1 MKNQRLK
8 ILTILLLNI
17 FCLSAFSQLYK
28 CEYEVISDSE
38 ILIKAVYNSDKDHFI
53 KVYIDGADNNTFCG
67 TVGANSSLPINKKCR
82 KFVKVEIQG
91 SSLETILDAEKI
103 LPKQNANR
111 EKNNKDVVDQS
122 INQESTPS
130 QQAKDDNVESS
141 NTVVKQSGNPS
152 VEASNTVVKQSGNPS
167 VEASDVISA
176 FTSYSD
182 AIAYYSNSY
191 YNNLNSDV
199 NGFVEAMKYM
209 DQENKE
215 KYFREQRLNDYLKD
229 AKNNLKEH
237 QDGIDGF
244 IEEFINDNYS
254 GVVINDKQRCLD
266 DMHTMLL
273 SKLKE
278 REDAITVLEDA
289 ISDSSVTTLFD
300 KILGDKSI
308 LMNIVIAVLLL
319 FIALIIVPKVRQR
332 KAAKTPTVLPVDTA
346 HQNAQADVVVR
357 RKTTSILKKQ
367 SLEDVHNN
375 SVYLKI
381 DCADFCEDSAVRRIY
396 FKNTCIKDIYNMYA
410 EDLRNPENPNE
421 DGCMVLGRWVHD
433 AEADEYYVSLEEIVK
448 PGDDAVFK
456 EYELNFGGK
465 IKLKVSEKLRKLR
478 RETNLQYDM
487 TCWVHSHPGLGV
499 FFSNADSGVQMQL
512 KHPTHPKFLTAIVI
526 DILTPDQELGIFTF
540 KHDMSINSKPEL
552 KKMYSLEEMYKWAVS
567 SDRNSFKAEDYYNL
581 MLASKER
588 IDSCYGV
595 QLSNG
600 AIIDMC
606 QMEAEQQ
613 SGLVGWVQGYNCKK
627 GSRNEFVAK
636 SVSKEEAIPDNDVL
650 GCFMIGSHR
659 SLPTIRKAITN
670 SDKIQFVLFYST
682 SDKMLT
688 AIPVVDG
695 QLSVEENYYGEEK
708 LEELKIWTRRKR

>member
-1 MKNQRLK
+1 MENQRFK
-8 ILTILLLNI
+8 ILTLLLLNI
-17 FCLSAFSQLYK
+17 FCQNAFSQQYR
-28 CEYEVISDSE
+28 CDFEVISDNAV
-38 ILIKAVYNSDKDHFI
+38 LIKAVYNNDKEHFI
-53 KVYIDGADNNTFCG
+53 KVYIDGANDNAFCG
-67 TVGANSSLPINKKCR
+67 TVGANSSLPINKNCSR
-82 KFVKVEIQG
+82 FVKVEIQG
-91 SSLETILDAEKI
+91 GSMKTILNAKTI
-103 LPKQNANR
+103 LQERNAIR
-111 EKNNKDVVDQS
+111 EKNKPD
-122 INQESTPS
+122 
-130 QQAKDDNVESS
+130 
-141 NTVVKQSGNPS
+141 S
-152 VEASNTVVKQSGNPS
+152 VEQSASQEPAPSLQTKDNSVDASNNAGKKTGKTSVK
-167 VEASDVISA
+167 VSDVLRA
-176 FTSYSD
+176 FTLYSD
-182 AIAYYSNSY
+182 TIAYYSYSY
-191 YNNLNSDV
+191 FSNLNSDV
-199 NGFVEAMKYM
+199 NRFVEAMKYM
-209 DQENKE
+209 DQEHKDN
-215 KYFREQRLNDYLKD
+215 YIREQRLNGYLTD

-244 IEEFINDNYS
+244 IEDFINKNYS
-254 GVVINDKQRCLD
+254 GIVINGKQRCLD
-266 DMHTMLL
+266 EMRSMIL
-273 SKLKE
+273 SKLKD
-278 REDAITVLEDA
+278 REDAIAVLEEA
-289 ISDSSVTTLFD
+289 ITGGPVTTAMFD
-300 KILGDKSI
+300 KILGDKSMLMSIGIAI
-308 LMNIVIAVLLL
+308 LVLVILLVIVL
-319 FIALIIVPKVRQR
+319 KVRQR

-346 HQNAQADVVVR
+346 RQNAQADIVVR

-375 SVYLKI
+375 SAYLKI

-410 EDLRNPENPNE
+410 EDLRNPANPNE

-465 IKLKVSEKLRKLR
+465 IKLKVSEKLRRLR

-526 DILTPDQELGIFTF
+526 DILTPDQGLGIFTF
-540 KHDMSINSKPEL
+540 KHDMTINSKPEL

-567 SDRNSFKAEDYYNL
+567 SDRNSFKPEDYYNL
-581 MLASKER
+581 MLTSKER

-636 SVSKEEAIPDNDVL
+636 SVSKEEIIPDNDIL

-670 SDKIQFVLFYST
+670 ADKIQFVLFYST

>member
-1 MKNQRLK
+1 MENTRFK
-8 ILTILLLNI
+8 ILAVLLLSI
-17 FCLSAFSQLYK
+17 FSLSAFSQQYK
-28 CEYEVISDSE
+28 PEWEFISDDA
-38 ILIKAVYNSDKDHFI
+38 IRIKAVYNNDKEHFI
-53 KVYIDGADNNTFCG
+53 KVYIDGANDKAFCG
-67 TVGANSSLPINKKCR
+67 TVGANSSLAINKNCTR
-82 KFVKVEIQG
+82 FVKVEIQG
-91 SSLETILDAEKI
+91 GRLITILDAKAKLQERKEARQKNQPEI
-103 LPKQNANR
+103 DEQPVSQEPTTLEQTK
-111 EKNNKDVVDQS
+111 EKNTDAPKTN
-122 INQESTPS
+122 
-130 QQAKDDNVESS
+130 
-141 NTVVKQSGNPS
+141 VKQTGKTS
-152 VEASNTVVKQSGNPS
+152 VEAS
-167 VEASDVISA
+167 EVIQA
-176 FTSYSD
+176 FTIYSD
-182 AIAYYSNSY
+182 TIAYYSNSY

-199 NGFVEAMKYM
+199 NRFVDAMKYM
-209 DQENKE
+209 DQEHKE
-215 KYFREQRLNDYLKD
+215 SYIREQRLNGYLTD

-237 QDGIDGF
+237 QDAIEGLIDD
-244 IEEFINDNYS
+244 FINNNYS
-254 GVVINDKQRCLD
+254 GIVIYDKQRCLNE
-266 DMHTMLL
+266 MHTMLL

-278 REDAITVLEDA
+278 REDAITVLENA
-289 ISDSSVTTLFD
+289 ITGGSVTAMFD
-300 KILGDKSI
+300 KILSDKYM
-308 LMNIVIAVLLL
+308 LMNIGIAVIVLVILLV
-319 FIALIIVPKVRQR
+319 IVYKVRQR
-332 KAAKTPTVLPVDTA
+332 KASKTPTVIPVDSA
-346 HQNAQADVVVR
+346 HQSAQADIVVR

-375 SVYLKI
+375 STYLKI

-433 AEADEYYVSLEEIVK
+433 AVADEYYVSLEEIVK

-487 TCWVHSHPGLGV
+487 TCWVHFHPGLGV
-499 FFSNADSGVQMQL
+499 FFSNADSSVQMQL
-512 KHPTHPKFLTAIVI
+512 KHPIHPKFLTAIVI
-526 DILTPDQELGIFTF
+526 DILTPNQELGIFTF

-581 MLASKER
+581 MLTSKER
-588 IDSCYGV
+588 TDSCYGV

-613 SGLVGWVQGYNCKK
+613 SGLVGWVQGFNCKK
-627 GSRNEFVAK
+627 GARNEFVIK
-636 SVSKEEAIPDNDVL
+636 SVSKEIVVPDNDIL
-650 GCFMIGSHR
+650 GCFMIGTHR

-670 SDKIQFVLFYST
+670 IDKIQFILFYST
-682 SDKMLT
+682 SDEMLT
-688 AIPVVDG
+688 AIPVING
-695 QLSVEENYYGEEK
+695 QLSTEENYYGEEK

>member
-1 MKNQRLK
+1 MENRRLK
-8 ILTILLLNI
+8 IFTFLLLSI
-17 FCLSAFSQLYK
+17 FCISAFSQQYK
-28 CEYEVISDSE
+28 PDYEVISDNAV
-38 ILIKAVYNSDKDHFI
+38 LIKAVYNNDKDHFI
-53 KVYIDGADNNTFCG
+53 RVYIDGVNEKGFCG
-67 TVGANSSLPINKKCR
+67 VVGANSSLAINKNSTR
-82 KFVKVEIQG
+82 FVKVEVQG
-91 SSLETILDAEKI
+91 GGTVLILDTKAILQERNAIKENSQSDPVDQADSQESASSLQPNEDKVDV
-103 LPKQNANR
+103 PKNIVI
-111 EKNNKDVVDQS
+111 K
-122 INQESTPS
+122 T
-130 QQAKDDNVESS
+130 
-141 NTVVKQSGNPS
+141 GNSP
-152 VEASNTVVKQSGNPS
+152 VEASEVLQ
-167 VEASDVISA
+167 A
-176 FTSYSD
+176 FTIYID
-182 AIAYYSNSY
+182 TDAYYSNSY
-191 YNNLNSDV
+191 YINLNSDV
-199 NGFVEAMKYM
+199 NTFVKAMNYM
-209 DQENKE
+209 EPANKE
-215 KYFREQRLNDYLKD
+215 NYIRENRLNGYLTDAKRNLKD
-229 AKNNLKEH
+229 HQNN
-237 QDGIDGF
+237 IDSF
-244 IEEFINDNYS
+244 IEDFFNKNYS
-254 GVVINDKQRCLD
+254 GIVINDKQRCLD
-266 DMHTMLL
+266 EMHTTLL

-278 REDAITVLEDA
+278 REDAISVLNEA
-289 ISDSSVTTLFD
+289 ITGGPVSAMFD
-300 KILGDKSI
+300 KVLGDKSM
-308 LMNIVIAVLLL
+308 LMNIGVAILLL
-319 FIALIIVPKVRQR
+319 VVLFVVLFRIRQR
-332 KAAKTPTVLPVDTA
+332 KAARKPTVLPVDTA
-346 HQNAQADVVVR
+346 NQSAQADIVVR

-375 SVYLKI
+375 PAYMKI

-433 AEADEYYVSLEEIVK
+433 AEEDEYYVSLEEIVK

-567 SDRNSFKAEDYYNL
+567 SDRNSFKAEDHYNL
-581 MLASKER
+581 MLTSKER

-606 QMEAEQQ
+606 QMEADQL
-613 SGLVGWVQGYNCKK
+613 SGLVGWVQGYNCKN
-627 GSRNEFVAK
+627 GSKNEFVAK
-636 SVSKEEAIPDNDVL
+636 SVSKEYVIPDNDVL

-659 SLPTIRKAITN
+659 SLPTIRKAI
-670 SDKIQFVLFYST
+670 SDLDKIQFVLFYST
-682 SDKMLT
+682 SDKTLT
-688 AIPVVDG
+688 AIPVVNG

>member
-8 ILTILLLNI
+8 IFVLLLLNI
-17 FCLSAFSQLYK
+17 FCLSAFSQQYK
-28 CEYEVISDSE
+28 PEWEFISDDA
-38 ILIKAVYNSDKDHFI
+38 IRIKAVYNNDKEHFI
-53 KVYIDGADNNTFCG
+53 KVYIDGANDNAFCG
-67 TVGANSSLPINKKCR
+67 TVGANSSLAINKNCTR
-82 KFVKVEIQG
+82 FVKVEIQG
-91 SSLETILDAEKI
+91 GRLITILDAKAKLQERKEAI
-103 LPKQNANR
+103 Q
-111 EKNNKDVVDQS
+111 KNQPDIDEQPA
-122 INQESTPS
+122 IQEPTPS
-130 QQAKDDNVESS
+130 QQP
-141 NTVVKQSGNPS
+141 GNDK
-152 VEASNTVVKQSGNPS
+152 ASTIKNIVSRNSTSS
-167 VEASDVISA
+167 VEASDVINA
-176 FTSYSD
+176 FELYINND
-182 AIAYYSNSY
+182 EYYSNSY
-191 YNNLNSDV
+191 FNNLNSDV
-199 NGFVEAMKYM
+199 TKYVEVLKNAK
-209 DQENKE
+209 DKE
-215 KYFREQRLNDYLKD
+215 EYINEHQLKGYLTDTKV
-229 AKNNLKEH
+229 KLKEH
-237 QDGIDGF
+237 QDNV
-244 IEEFINDNYS
+244 EAFINDFLNSNYS
-254 GVVINDKQRCLD
+254 NITINEKQRCLD
-266 DMHTMLL
+266 EMHTTLF

-278 REDAITVLEDA
+278 REDAVTVLEEA
-289 ISDSSVTTLFD
+289 IDGGSVTAMMD
-300 KILGDKSI
+300 KILGDKSM
-308 LMNIVIAVLLL
+308 LANIGIAILLL
-319 FIALIIVPKVRQR
+319 IIFLVIIIKIRQN
-332 KAAKTPTVLPVDTA
+332 KAAKTPTVIPDDTA
-346 HQNAQADVVVR
+346 HQNAQADIVVR

-375 SVYLKI
+375 PSYLKI
-381 DCADFCEDSAVRRIY
+381 DCSDFCDDSAVRRIY

-433 AEADEYYVSLEEIVK
+433 ADADEYYVSLEEIVK

-499 FFSNADSGVQMQL
+499 FFSNADSSVQMQL

-526 DILTPDQELGIFTF
+526 DILTPNQELGIFTF

-581 MLASKER
+581 MLTSKER
-588 IDSCYGV
+588 TDSCYGV

-613 SGLVGWVQGYNCKK
+613 SGLVGWVQGFNCKK
-627 GSRNEFVAK
+627 GARNEFVIK
-636 SVSKEEAIPDNDVL
+636 SVSKEKVVPDNDIL
-650 GCFMIGSHR
+650 GCFMIGTHR

-670 SDKIQFVLFYST
+670 IDKIQFILFYST
-682 SDKMLT
+682 SDEMLT
-688 AIPVVDG
+688 AIPVING
-695 QLSVEENYYGEEK
+695 QLSTEENYYGEEK

>member
-8 ILTILLLNI
+8 IFVLLLLNI
-17 FCLSAFSQLYK
+17 FCLSAFSQQYK
-28 CEYEVISDSE
+28 PEWEFISDDT
-38 ILIKAVYNSDKDHFI
+38 IRIKAVYNNDKEHFI
-53 KVYIDGADNNTFCG
+53 KVYIDGANDNAFCG
-67 TVGANSSLPINKKCR
+67 TVGANSSLAINKNCTR
-82 KFVKVEIQG
+82 FVKVEIQG
-91 SSLETILDAEKI
+91 GRLITILDAKAKLQERKEAI
-103 LPKQNANR
+103 Q
-111 EKNNKDVVDQS
+111 KNQPDIDEQPA
-122 INQESTPS
+122 IQEPTPS
-130 QQAKDDNVESS
+130 QQP
-141 NTVVKQSGNPS
+141 GNDK
-152 VEASNTVVKQSGNPS
+152 ASTIKNIVSRNSTSS
-167 VEASDVISA
+167 VEASDVLNA
-176 FTSYSD
+176 FELYINND
-182 AIAYYSNSY
+182 EYYSNSY
-191 YNNLNSDV
+191 FNNLNYDV
-199 NGFVEAMKYM
+199 TKYVEVLKNAK
-209 DQENKE
+209 DKE
-215 KYFREQRLNDYLKD
+215 EYINEHQLKGYLTDTKV
-229 AKNNLKEH
+229 KLKEH
-237 QDGIDGF
+237 QDNV
-244 IEEFINDNYS
+244 EAFINDFLNSNYS
-254 GVVINDKQRCLD
+254 NITINEKQRCLD
-266 DMHTMLL
+266 EMHTTLF

-278 REDAITVLEDA
+278 REDAVTVLEEA
-289 ISDSSVTTLFD
+289 IDGGSVTAMMD
-300 KILGDKSI
+300 KILGDKSM
-308 LMNIVIAVLLL
+308 LANIGIAILLL
-319 FIALIIVPKVRQR
+319 IIFLVIIIKIRQN
-332 KAAKTPTVLPVDTA
+332 KAAKTPTVIPDDTA
-346 HQNAQADVVVR
+346 HQNAQADIVVR

-375 SVYLKI
+375 PSYLKI
-381 DCADFCEDSAVRRIY
+381 DCSDFCDDSAVRRIY

-433 AEADEYYVSLEEIVK
+433 ADADEYYVSLEEIVK

-499 FFSNADSGVQMQL
+499 FFSNADSSVQMQL

-526 DILTPDQELGIFTF
+526 DILTPNQELGIFTF

-581 MLASKER
+581 MLTSKER
-588 IDSCYGV
+588 TDSCYGV

-613 SGLVGWVQGYNCKK
+613 SGLVGWVQGFNCKK
-627 GSRNEFVAK
+627 GARNEFVIK
-636 SVSKEEAIPDNDVL
+636 SVSKEIVVPDNDIL
-650 GCFMIGSHR
+650 GCFMIGTHR

-670 SDKIQFVLFYST
+670 IDKIQFILFYST
-682 SDKMLT
+682 SDEMLT
-688 AIPVVDG
+688 AIPVING
-695 QLSVEENYYGEEK
+695 QLSTEENYYGEEK

>member
-1 MKNQRLK
+1 MENQRFK
-8 ILTILLLNI
+8 ILTLLLLNI
-17 FCLSAFSQLYK
+17 FCLSAFSQQYR
-28 CEYEVISDSE
+28 CDYEVISDNAVH
-38 ILIKAVYNSDKDHFI
+38 IKAVYNYDKEHFI
-53 KVYIDGADNNTFCG
+53 KVYIDGANDNAFCG
-67 TVGANSSLPINKKCR
+67 TVGANSSLAINKNCSR
-82 KFVKVEIQG
+82 FVKVEIQG
-91 SSLETILDAEKI
+91 GSMKTILDAKTILQERNAIKEK
-103 LPKQNANR
+103 KQQ
-111 EKNNKDVVDQS
+111 EPVEQS
-122 INQESTPS
+122 AIQEFAPS
-130 QQAKDDNVESS
+130 QQQTKYEKVNASKGF
-141 NTVVKQSGNPS
+141 VKTTGNS
-152 VEASNTVVKQSGNPS
+152 YVEASEVLHSFALYTDT
-167 VEASDVISA
+167 A
-176 FTSYSD
+176 
-182 AIAYYSNSY
+182 AYYSNSY

-199 NGFVEAMKYM
+199 NTFIDAMKYM
-209 DQENKE
+209 DQEHKE
-215 KYFREQRLNDYLKD
+215 SYIREKQLNGYLTD
-229 AKNNLKEH
+229 AKNNIKEH
-237 QDGIDGF
+237 QDNVDVFIDDF
-244 IEEFINDNYS
+244 LNNNFSNII
-254 GVVINDKQRCLD
+254 INDKQRCLD
-266 DMHTMLL
+266 EMHVTLL

-278 REDAITVLEDA
+278 REDAVAILEEA
-289 ISDSSVTTLFD
+289 IAGGSVTAMVD
-300 KILGDKSI
+300 KILDNKFM
-308 LMNIVIAVLLL
+308 LMNIGIAILL
-319 FIALIIVPKVRQR
+319 FIILFVIVIKIRQSKV
-332 KAAKTPTVLPVDTA
+332 AKTPTVLPIDVALQT
-346 HQNAQADVVVR
+346 AQADIVVR

-375 SVYLKI
+375 SAYMKI

-396 FKNTCIKDIYNMYA
+396 LKNTCIKDIYNMYA

-448 PGDDAVFK
+448 PGNDAVFK

-512 KHPTHPKFLTAIVI
+512 KHPTYPKFLTAIVI
-526 DILTPDQELGIFTF
+526 DILTPNQELGIFTF

-567 SDRNSFKAEDYYNL
+567 SDRNCFKAEDYYNL
-581 MLASKER
+581 MLTSKER
-588 IDSCYGV
+588 TDSCYGV

-613 SGLVGWVQGYNCKK
+613 SGLVGWVQGYNCKN
-627 GSRNEFVAK
+627 GLRNEFVAK
-636 SVSKEEAIPDNDVL
+636 SVSKEEVIYDNDIL

-670 SDKIQFVLFYST
+670 ADKIQFVLFYST

>member
-1 MKNQRLK
+1 MENTKFK
-8 ILTILLLNI
+8 ILSVLLLSI
-17 FCLSAFSQLYK
+17 FCLSAFSQQYK
-28 CEYEVISDSE
+28 CDYDVISDNAV
-38 ILIKAVYNSDKDHFI
+38 LIKAVYNNDKGHFV
-53 KVYIDGADNNTFCG
+53 KVYIDGANDNAFCG
-67 TVGANSSLPINKKCR
+67 TIAANGSLTINRNCSR
-82 KFVKVEIQG
+82 FVKVEIQG
-91 SSLETILDAEKI
+91 GGTKQILDAQSI
-103 LPKQNANR
+103 LQERNAIR
-111 EKNNKDVVDQS
+111 EKNKPDAVEQQPVS
-122 INQESTPS
+122 QESTS
-130 QQAKDDNVESS
+130 FQQAKGNNIDISK
-141 NTVVKQSGNPS
+141 TVVKKDGGS
-152 VEASNTVVKQSGNPS
+152 S
-167 VEASDVISA
+167 VEASDVIRA
-176 FTSYSD
+176 FTLYCDTIDYYSD
-182 AIAYYSNSY
+182 SY
-191 YNNLNSDV
+191 YNNLNYDV
-199 NGFVEAMKYM
+199 RRFVDAVKYM

-215 KYFREQRLNDYLKD
+215 TYIREQRLNGYLTD

-237 QDGIDGF
+237 QDSVDGF
-244 IEEFINDNYS
+244 IEDFINNNYS
-254 GVVINDKQRCLD
+254 GIVINDKQRCLD
-266 DMHTMLL
+266 EMHTMLS

-278 REDAITVLEDA
+278 REDAITVLEEA
-289 ISDSSVTTLFD
+289 ITGGSVTAFVD
-300 KILGDKSI
+300 KILGDKSMLVNIGIAI
-308 LMNIVIAVLLL
+308 LLLIILIVIV
-319 FIALIIVPKVRQR
+319 VKVRQR
-332 KAAKTPTVLPVDTA
+332 KTAKTPTVIPVDTA
-346 HQNAQADVVVR
+346 RQNAQADIVVR

-375 SVYLKI
+375 SSYMKI
-381 DCADFCEDSAVRRIY
+381 DCADFCDDSAVRRIY
-396 FKNTCIKDIYNMYA
+396 FKNTCVKDIYNMYA

-433 AEADEYYVSLEEIVK
+433 ADADEYYVSLEEIVK

-512 KHPTHPKFLTAIVI
+512 KHPTHPKFLAAIVI

-540 KHDMSINSKPEL
+540 KHDMTINSKPEL

-588 IDSCYGV
+588 LDSCYGV

-606 QMEAEQQ
+606 QMEAEQE
-613 SGLVGWVQGYNCKK
+613 SGLIGWVQGYNCRK
-627 GSRNEFVAK
+627 GSKNDFVIK
-636 SVSKEEAIPDNDVL
+636 CVSKEESIPDNDVL

-659 SLPTIRKAITN
+659 SLPTIRKTITN
-670 SDKIQFVLFYST
+670 TDKIQFILFYST
-682 SDKMLT
+682 SDKLLT

>member
-1 MKNQRLK
+1 MENQRLK
-8 ILTILLLNI
+8 IIIVLLLNI
-17 FCLSAFSQLYK
+17 FCLSVFSQSQLYIPD
-28 CEYEVISDSE
+28 YEVISDDAVF
-38 ILIKAVYNSDKDHFI
+38 IKAICNNDKDHFI
-53 KVYIDGADNNTFCG
+53 KVYIDGANDEACCG
-67 TVGANSSLPINKKCR
+67 EVRANSSLPINR
-82 KFVKVEIQG
+82 NSFRFVKVEVQG
-91 SSLETILDAEKI
+91 GDTKLILDTKTILQERIA
-103 LPKQNANR
+103 AR
-111 EKNNKDVVDQS
+111 EKTQTDAADQS
-122 INQESTPS
+122 VSQESTPS
-130 QQAKDDNVESS
+130 LQTHDDMADVSKNV
-141 NTVVKQSGNPS
+141 VIKAGNSS
-152 VEASNTVVKQSGNPS
+152 VEASEVLH
-167 VEASDVISA
+167 AFDFYIDSD
-176 FTSYSD
+176 
-182 AIAYYSNSY
+182 AYYSNSY
-191 YNNLNSDV
+191 FVNLNSDV
-199 NGFVEAMKYM
+199 NRFVDAMKYM
-209 DQENKE
+209 EQANKE
-215 KYFREQRLNDYLKD
+215 NYINEKQLKGYLTD
-229 AKNNLKEH
+229 ATSNLKEH
-237 QDGIDGF
+237 QNKIDSF
-244 IEEFINDNYS
+244 IDDFFNKNYS
-254 GVVINDKQRCLD
+254 GIVVNDKQRCLD
-266 DMHTMLL
+266 EMHAKLL

-278 REDAITVLEDA
+278 REDAISVLEESITGGAVDA
-289 ISDSSVTTLFD
+289 MFD
-300 KILGDKSI
+300 KILSDKSM
-308 LMNIVIAVLLL
+308 LMNIGIAILLLVVLLV
-319 FIALIIVPKVRQR
+319 IVFRIRQR
-332 KAAKTPTVLPVDTA
+332 KAAKKPTVLPIDTA
-346 HQNAQADVVVR
+346 HQNAQADIVVR

-375 SVYLKI
+375 SSYLKI

-478 RETNLQYDM
+478 RDTNLQYDM

-526 DILTPDQELGIFTF
+526 DILTPEQELGIFTF

-567 SDRNSFKAEDYYNL
+567 SDRNSFKSEDYYNL
-581 MLASKER
+581 MLTSKER

-627 GSRNEFVAK
+627 DSRNEFVAK
-636 SVSKEEAIPDNDVL
+636 CVSKEEKVPDNDVL

-659 SLPTIRKAITN
+659 SLPTIRKAISN
-670 SDKIQFVLFYST
+670 LDKIQFVLFYST

-688 AIPVVDG
+688 AIPVMDG

>member
-8 ILTILLLNI
+8 IFVLLLLNI
-17 FCLSAFSQLYK
+17 FCLSAFSQQYK
-28 CEYEVISDSE
+28 PEWEFISDDA
-38 ILIKAVYNSDKDHFI
+38 IRIKAVYNNDKEHFI
-53 KVYIDGADNNTFCG
+53 KVYIDGANDNAFCG
-67 TVGANSSLPINKKCR
+67 TVGANSSLAINKNCTR
-82 KFVKVEIQG
+82 FVKVEIQG
-91 SSLETILDAEKI
+91 GRLITILDAKAKLQERKEAI
-103 LPKQNANR
+103 Q
-111 EKNNKDVVDQS
+111 KNQPDIDEQPA
-122 INQESTPS
+122 IQEPTPS
-130 QQAKDDNVESS
+130 QQP
-141 NTVVKQSGNPS
+141 GNDK
-152 VEASNTVVKQSGNPS
+152 ASTIKNIVSRNSTSS
-167 VEASDVISA
+167 VEASDVLNA
-176 FTSYSD
+176 FELYINND
-182 AIAYYSNSY
+182 EYYSNSY
-191 YNNLNSDV
+191 FNNLNSDV
-199 NGFVEAMKYM
+199 TKYVEVLKNAK
-209 DQENKE
+209 DKE
-215 KYFREQRLNDYLKD
+215 EYINEHQLKGYLTDTKV
-229 AKNNLKEH
+229 KLKEH
-237 QDGIDGF
+237 QDNV
-244 IEEFINDNYS
+244 EAFINDFLNSNYS
-254 GVVINDKQRCLD
+254 NITINEKQRCLD
-266 DMHTMLL
+266 EMHTTLF

-278 REDAITVLEDA
+278 REDAVTVLGEA
-289 ISDSSVTTLFD
+289 IDGGSVTAMMD
-300 KILGDKSI
+300 KILGDKSM
-308 LMNIVIAVLLL
+308 LANIGIAILLL
-319 FIALIIVPKVRQR
+319 IIFLVIIIKIRQN
-332 KAAKTPTVLPVDTA
+332 KAAKTPTVIPDDTA
-346 HQNAQADVVVR
+346 HQNAQADIVVR

-375 SVYLKI
+375 PSYLKI
-381 DCADFCEDSAVRRIY
+381 DCSDFCDDSAVRRIY

-433 AEADEYYVSLEEIVK
+433 ADADEYYVSLEEIVK

-499 FFSNADSGVQMQL
+499 FFSNADSSVQMQL

-526 DILTPDQELGIFTF
+526 DILTPNQELGIFTF

-581 MLASKER
+581 MLTSKER
-588 IDSCYGV
+588 TDSCYGV

-613 SGLVGWVQGYNCKK
+613 SGLVGWVQGFNCKK
-627 GSRNEFVAK
+627 GARNEFVIK
-636 SVSKEEAIPDNDVL
+636 SVSKEEVVPDNDIL
-650 GCFMIGSHR
+650 GCFMIGTHR

-670 SDKIQFVLFYST
+670 IDKIQFILFYST
-682 SDKMLT
+682 SDEMLT
-688 AIPVVDG
+688 AIPVING
-695 QLSVEENYYGEEK
+695 QLSTEENYYGEEK

>member
-8 ILTILLLNI
+8 IFVLLLLNI
-17 FCLSAFSQLYK
+17 FCLSAFSQQYK
-28 CEYEVISDSE
+28 PEWEFISDDA
-38 ILIKAVYNSDKDHFI
+38 IRIKAVYNNDKEHFI
-53 KVYIDGADNNTFCG
+53 KVYIDGANDNAFCG
-67 TVGANSSLPINKKCR
+67 SVGANSSLAINKNCTR
-82 KFVKVEIQG
+82 FVKVEIQG
-91 SSLETILDAEKI
+91 GRLITILDAKAKLQERKEAI
-103 LPKQNANR
+103 Q
-111 EKNNKDVVDQS
+111 KNQPDIDEQPA
-122 INQESTPS
+122 IQEPTPS
-130 QQAKDDNVESS
+130 QQP
-141 NTVVKQSGNPS
+141 GNDK
-152 VEASNTVVKQSGNPS
+152 ASTIKNIVSRNSTSS
-167 VEASDVISA
+167 VEASDVLNA
-176 FTSYSD
+176 FELYINND
-182 AIAYYSNSY
+182 EYYSNSY
-191 YNNLNSDV
+191 FNNLNSDV
-199 NGFVEAMKYM
+199 TKYVEVLKNAK
-209 DQENKE
+209 DKE
-215 KYFREQRLNDYLKD
+215 EYINEHQLKGYLTDTKV
-229 AKNNLKEH
+229 KLKEH
-237 QDGIDGF
+237 QDNV
-244 IEEFINDNYS
+244 EAFINDFLNSNYS
-254 GVVINDKQRCLD
+254 NITINEKQRCLD
-266 DMHTMLL
+266 EMHTTLF

-278 REDAITVLEDA
+278 REDAVTVLEEA
-289 ISDSSVTTLFD
+289 IDGGSVTAMMD
-300 KILGDKSI
+300 KILGDKSM
-308 LMNIVIAVLLL
+308 LANIGIAILLL
-319 FIALIIVPKVRQR
+319 IIFLVIIIKIRQN
-332 KAAKTPTVLPVDTA
+332 KAAKTPTVIPDDTA
-346 HQNAQADVVVR
+346 HQNAQADIVVR

-375 SVYLKI
+375 PSYLKI
-381 DCADFCEDSAVRRIY
+381 DCSDFCDDSAVRRIY

-433 AEADEYYVSLEEIVK
+433 ADADEYYVSLEEIVK

-499 FFSNADSGVQMQL
+499 FFSNADSSVQMQL

-526 DILTPDQELGIFTF
+526 DILTPNQELGIFTF

-581 MLASKER
+581 MLTSKER
-588 IDSCYGV
+588 TDSCYGV

-613 SGLVGWVQGYNCKK
+613 SGLVGWVQGFNCKK
-627 GSRNEFVAK
+627 GARNEFVIK
-636 SVSKEEAIPDNDVL
+636 SVSKEEVVPDNDIL
-650 GCFMIGSHR
+650 GCFMIGTHR

-670 SDKIQFVLFYST
+670 IDKIQFILFYST
-682 SDKMLT
+682 SDEMLT
-688 AIPVVDG
+688 AIPVING
-695 QLSVEENYYGEEK
+695 QLSTEENYYGEEK

>member
-1 MKNQRLK
+1 MENQRTYQYKKMENKRFK
-8 ILTILLLNI
+8 ILTLLLLSI
-17 FCLSAFSQLYK
+17 FCLSAFSQQYR
-28 CEYEVISDSE
+28 CDYEVTSDNAVF
-38 ILIKAVYNSDKDHFI
+38 IKAVYNNDKEHFV
-53 KVYIDGADNNTFCG
+53 KVYIDGANDNAFCG
-67 TVGANSSLPINKKCR
+67 TISANGSLAINKNCSR
-82 KFVKVEIQG
+82 FVKVEIQG
-91 SSLETILDAEKI
+91 GSMRTILDAKTI
-103 LPKQNANR
+103 LQERNAIR
-111 EKNNKDVVDQS
+111 ETKKTEVVEQPT
-122 INQESTPS
+122 IQESSPS
-130 QQAKDDNVESS
+130 QQTKDNNTDVSK
-141 NTVVKQSGNPS
+141 TVVKKNGI
-152 VEASNTVVKQSGNPS
+152 AS
-167 VEASDVISA
+167 VEASDVIRA
-176 FTSYSD
+176 FTLYSD
-182 AIAYYSNSY
+182 TIAYYSNSY

-199 NGFVEAMKYM
+199 NRFVDAMKYM
-209 DQENKE
+209 DQEHKE
-215 KYFREQRLNDYLKD
+215 SYIKEQRLKGYLTD

-237 QDGIDGF
+237 QDGVDGF
-244 IEEFINDNYS
+244 IEEYINSNYS
-254 GVVINDKQRCLD
+254 DIVINDKQRCLD
-266 DMHTMLL
+266 EMHSMIL

-289 ISDSSVTTLFD
+289 ITGGSVTALFD
-300 KILGDKSI
+300 KIIGDKSM
-308 LMNIVIAVLLL
+308 LMNIGIAVLVLVILL
-319 FIALIIVPKVRQR
+319 VIVFKVRQR
-332 KAAKTPTVLPVDTA
+332 KASKTPTVIPVDA
-346 HQNAQADVVVR
+346 AYQNAQADIVVR

-375 SVYLKI
+375 SAYLKI

-526 DILTPDQELGIFTF
+526 DILTPNQELGIFTF

-552 KKMYSLEEMYKWAVS
+552 KKMYSLEDMYKWAVS

-627 GSRNEFVAK
+627 GSKNEFVAK

-659 SLPTIRKAITN
+659 SLPTIRKAISN
-670 SDKIQFVLFYST
+670 ADKIQFVLFYST

>member
-1 MKNQRLK
+1 MGNHKLK
-8 ILTILLLNI
+8 LLVIILMHICCINVY
-17 FCLSAFSQLYK
+17 SQYY
-28 CEYEVISDSE
+28 CTHEVRPDNSI
-38 ILIKAVYNSDKDHFI
+38 IIKAVYNEDKNHFI
-53 KVYIDGADNNTFCG
+53 DVYIDGKDCG
-67 TVGANSSLPINKKCR
+67 RIKPNSSA
-82 KFVKVEIQG
+82 
-91 SSLETILDAEKI
+91 T
-103 LPKQNANR
+103 
-111 EKNNKDVVDQS
+111 
-122 INQESTPS
+122 INQECKSNVKVNIQGAGTKPIFNAKEIISKNNETKAPIQIVSNEPS
-130 QQAKDDNVESS
+130 VQHNVTQNPQSDEHVIKPTSDTRHKTTNTSVEAAEVINSFKLYVDNVKYYSNEYYNNFQFKVNTYIQAMKGLDSKVDYIRNNQLNGYLSDAKDSLKVHQDNVE
-141 NTVVKQSGNPS
+141 
-152 VEASNTVVKQSGNPS
+152 E
-167 VEASDVISA
+167 
-176 FTSYSD
+176 F
-182 AIAYYSNSY
+182 
-191 YNNLNSDV
+191 YNDFLRV
-199 NGFVEAMKYM
+199 NFPNVT
-209 DQENKE
+209 
-215 KYFREQRLNDYLKD
+215 
-229 AKNNLKEH
+229 
-237 QDGIDGF
+237 
-244 IEEFINDNYS
+244 
-254 GVVINDKQRCLD
+254 INDKQECIDQMNAILLAKLD
-266 DMHTMLL
+266 
-273 SKLKE
+273 E
-278 REDAITVLEDA
+278 REKVIKDLEA
-289 ISDSSVTTLFD
+289 ALVESSDNNIFD
-300 KILGDKSI
+300 KILNEKSM
-308 LMNIVIAVLLL
+308 LMNIVIAILL
-319 FIALIIVPKVRQR
+319 FVILLYMVLRFRQR
-332 KAAKTPTVLPVDTA
+332 KAAKTPTVIPVDAA
-346 HQNAQADVVVR
+346 HQNAQADIVVR

-375 SVYLKI
+375 SAYLKI

-567 SDRNSFKAEDYYNL
+567 SDRNSFKPEDYYNL

-588 IDSCYGV
+588 TDFCYGV

-600 AIIDMC
+600 AIIDIC
-606 QMEAEQQ
+606 QMEVEQQ
-613 SGLVGWVQGYNCKK
+613 TGLVGWVQGYNCKK
-627 GSRNEFVAK
+627 DSKNDFVVK
-636 SVSKEEAIPDNDVL
+636 SVSKEKAIPDNDTL
-650 GCFMIGSHR
+650 GCFIIGSHR

-670 SDKIQFVLFYST
+670 ADNIQFVLFYST

-688 AIPVVDG
+688 AIPIVNG
-695 QLSVEENYYGEEK
+695 QLSIEENYYGEEK

>member
-1 MKNQRLK
+1 MENKRQKLFT
-8 ILTILLLNI
+8 LLLLNI
-17 FCLSAFSQLYK
+17 FCISAFSQAYK
-28 CEYEVISDSE
+28 TDSSPYIAEYEIKSDKVF
-38 ILIKAVYNSDKDHFI
+38 IRAVYNKDKDHSI
-53 KVYIDGADNNTFCG
+53 IVYIDGQNDKACCG
-67 TVGANSSLPINKKCR
+67 TIRANGSLAINKDCYR
-82 KFVKVEIQG
+82 WVKVEIQG
-91 SSLETILDAEKI
+91 GGNKKILDAKKI
-103 LPKQNANR
+103 LP
-111 EKNNKDVVDQS
+111 EKNATKEKKEPEVIEISVN
-122 INQESTPS
+122 EEPTPS
-130 QQAKDDNVESS
+130 QQKKDNDNIDISKNVVNNTDKSS
-141 NTVVKQSGNPS
+141 V
-152 VEASNTVVKQSGNPS
+152 
-167 VEASDVISA
+167 DA
-176 FTSYSD
+176 FEVLQAFKLYSD
-182 AIAYYSNSY
+182 TTAYYSNSY
-191 YNNLNSDV
+191 YSNLKSDV
-199 NGFVEAMKYM
+199 NKFVEAMKYM
-209 DQENKE
+209 DQEHKE
-215 KYFREQRLNDYLKD
+215 SYIREQRLNGYLTD

-237 QDGIDGF
+237 QEGIDGF
-244 IEEFINDNYS
+244 IEDFINDNYS

-266 DMHTMLL
+266 EMHSMIL

-278 REDAITVLEDA
+278 REDAINVLEEA
-289 ISDSSVTTLFD
+289 ITGGSVTALFD
-300 KILGDKSI
+300 KIIGDKSM
-308 LMNIVIAVLLL
+308 LMNIGIAVLVLVILL
-319 FIALIIVPKVRQR
+319 VIVLKVRQR
-332 KAAKTPTVLPVDTA
+332 KAAKTPTVIPIDATQ
-346 HQNAQADVVVR
+346 QNAQADIVVR

-367 SLEDVHNN
+367 SLEDVHDN
-375 SVYLKI
+375 SAYLKI

-396 FKNTCIKDIYNMYA
+396 LKNTCIKDIYNMYA

-478 RETNLQYDM
+478 KETNLQYDM

-627 GSRNEFVAK
+627 GSRNDFVAK

-688 AIPVVDG
+688 AIPIVDG